1 MPVTQLD
8 PVAALVLIDLQKGVV
23 SMATAQAAQQTQS
36 VVHNSAELAR
46 AFRKRGLPVVLVN
59 VDKPAS
65 GRTDSPRRSLA
76 NLRPDWTE
84 IVPDLEPHA
93 TDHRVTKHAPGAF
106 LGTDLDQYLRQRN
119 ATQIVLVGIST
130 TAGVES
136 TARSAFDL
144 GFNVVFASDA
154 MTDLSAE
161 NHAHAL
167 EKIFPRFGE
176 IDTTSAILA
185 KLK

>member
-1 MPVTQLD
+1 MPITEID
-8 PVAALVLIDLQKGVV
+8 PVAALVIIDLQKGIVA
-23 SMATAQAAQQTQS
+23 MAAAEGAAN
-36 VVHNSAELAR
+36 VVHHAANLAR

-59 VDKPAS
+59 VDKPAP
-65 GRTDSPRRSLA
+65 GRTDAPRRSLDG
-76 NLRPDWTE
+76 LPSDWTE
-84 IVPDLEPHA
+84 IVAELEPHA
-93 TDHRVTKHAPGAF
+93 TDHRITKHAPGAF
-106 LGTDLDQYLRQRN
+106 LGTNLDAYLRQRN
-119 ATQIVLVGIST
+119 ATQIVLAGIST

-144 GFNVVFASDA
+144 GYHVVFASDA
-154 MTDLSAE
+154 MTDTSAE

-167 EKIFPRFGE
+167 AKIFPRFGE